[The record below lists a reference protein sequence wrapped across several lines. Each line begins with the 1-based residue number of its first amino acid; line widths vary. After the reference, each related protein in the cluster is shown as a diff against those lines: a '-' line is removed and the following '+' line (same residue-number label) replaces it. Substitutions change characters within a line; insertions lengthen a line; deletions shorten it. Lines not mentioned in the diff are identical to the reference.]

1 MTAATTLT
9 TIDADTHID
18 ETEDTWEYMASSE
31 AQFKPVV
38 GYPSNPS
45 PNRATQRFW
54 VIDGDRQPRLH
65 REDSRTMTTAETRE
79 LLDVGARLRDMDE
92 LNVRTQII
100 YPTLFLVQPTTRAE
114 GDVALKRAYN
124 RWLGDRCAESE
135 GRLGWL
141 CLPPLMDMDEAIKE
155 VRWAR
160 DHGAVGIFKKGN
172 READH
177 NFTDEY
183 FDPLWEAADELE
195 MAVCMHIGSGIPN
208 TRENRTDGDFRG
220 PRVPFAYLPET
231 FTSLV
236 LNKLPHRYPNIRW
249 GFIEAA
255 AGWIPHEL
263 YQIRRRLDHPGSL
276 GPSPKTLTYADLPDG
291 FDTLHDT
298 LRELN
303 IFVTCLVDE
312 DLPYILKFAGEDNI
326 LVGSDYT
333 HADQSQERHFQEA
346 LQARVDAGEVS
357 QQAVDKI
364 LCDNPKRLYGL

>member
-1 MTAATTLT
+1 MATTTTLT

-18 ETEDTWEYMASSE
+18 ETEDTWEYMAATE
-31 AQFKPVV
+31 EQFKPVV

-65 REDSRTMTTAETRE
+65 REDARTMTTVEARE
-79 LLDVGARLRDMDE
+79 LLDVKARLRDMDE
-92 LNVRTQII
+92 LNVHTHVI
-100 YPTLFLVQPTTRAE
+100 YPTMFLVQPTTKPE

-124 RWLGDRCAESE
+124 RWLGDRYAESD

-141 CLPPLMDMDEAIKE
+141 CLPPLMNMDEAIKE

-177 NFTDEY
+177 NFTEEY
-183 FDPLWEAADELE
+183 FDPLWDVANELE
-195 MAVCMHIGSGIPN
+195 MPVCMHIGSGIPN
-208 TRENRTDGDFRG
+208 IRENRTDGDFRG

-236 LNKLPHRYPNIRW
+236 LTKLPQRYPNIRW

-255 AGWIPHEL
+255 SGWIPHEL
-263 YQIRRRLDHPGSL
+263 YQIRRRMDHPGSL
-276 GPSPKTLTYADLPDG
+276 GPSSRTLTYADLPDG

-312 DLPYILKFAGEDNI
+312 DLPYILNFAGEDNI
-326 LVGSDYT
+326 VVGSDYT
-333 HADQSQERHFQEA
+333 HADQSQERNFQEA
-346 LQARVDAGEVS
+346 LQARVDAGELS
-357 QQAVDKI
+357 QGAVDKI
-364 LCDNPKRLYGL
+364 LYDNPKRLYGL